1 MKWSLDNIFTLFF
14 KPFFKTTKST
24 FDNVFNF
31 IFVKSCKKI
40 QMLWLPYIRQRMKTS
55 IFWGKT
61 VKLSEISVDVQVRVN
76 RQQLLIHTH
85 DAATHKNGIKH
96 IQYFTFQYQN
106 VLSNESQM
114 KVSYVMR
121 RQARVNQAS
130 LFR

>member
-1 MKWSLDNIFTLFF
+1 MFF
-14 KPFFKTTKST
+14 
-24 FDNVFNF
+24 
-31 IFVKSCKKI
+31 
-40 QMLWLPYIRQRMKTS
+40 
-55 IFWGKT
+55 FWKT

-106 VLSNESQM
+106 VLSNKSQLA
-114 KVSYVMR
+114 SWQHVMR